1 MAQACLRAEWEATQ
15 GEVCGLAS
23 HGERNRAETAATQA
37 SRVSNRKVD
46 RKSLCL
52 DSQRTTSWISKEV
65 QPLAMISADATAHA
79 APNGIMTRKRQR
91 ALRAA
96 SDLAP
101 GSCTDLETET
111 EGSNNPVASQAA
123 DGCQDS
129 QVQSLIPKHRPR
141 GPPRGASMTAAA
153 ATDPVQ
159 PTLVVDA
166 AAHAEL
172 PPSGGN
178 VRAADARKRQRV
190 LRAASDLAPGSRTDL
205 ETETEGSDNPGA
217 SQTAD
222 RQIDSQVQSLSH
234 PNVTRATS
242 MTTAAGPA
250 QLADGRLDSLSA
262 AVLSGQAE
270 GTSTLVVD
278 AAAPA
283 APSGN
288 AGNMH
293 ATDARKRQRV
303 LRAASDLAPG
313 SDTEVE
319 TETEGSNNP
328 VASQAADCCQDSQV
342 QSLSAPHMARASS
355 VTAAAATDPVQPTL
369 VVDAAAHAAVPPP
382 GNVRATDSRKRQR
395 ALRAASDLAPGS
407 CTDVE
412 MGVEGSNSLVA
423 SQAADCRQDSQR
435 QSLSA
440 PNMARAASMT
450 AAAAT
455 DPVQPTLVADA
466 AAHAAVPP
474 PGNVRATDSRKRQR
488 ALRAASDLAPGS
500 CTDVEMGVEGSNS
513 LVASQAADC
522 RQDSQRQSLSAPNM
536 ARVASTAAAGT
547 DPVQPTLVVLRKEES
562 NSPVASQAARGRQN
576 SQEKRLGGAASMTAA
591 AATDAVQPTL
601 VVKAVLRTEESN
613 NSVASQAAGGR
624 QDSQAKSLSGAASM
638 TAAAATL
645 QPTLVVD
652 ATAHAAVSQA
662 AFGRQG
668 SQVQSL
674 IAPHMARVASMT
686 EAAATDPVQLA
697 DSRLD
702 LQANAVSSGQAEGT
716 PTLVD
721 AAAHASITAA
731 RSEVPAAN
739 ASASAMAN
747 IPPIL
752 SLAEQLVLSQCVS
765 EPGEG
770 PTLPGDPD
778 MASGGSPARS
788 PMPKAK
794 ARRLVGKQPPES
806 RAGCLRSGSAILRER
821 IGHILQPRERG
832 FLVRVHGDGWGS
844 AGGAGGA
851 GFLATVTE
859 ADALTFTVIR
869 RPGGDTRAWEETHV
883 LRRYCTVVAR
893 SASQECN
900 ALKGW
905 GS

>member
-450 AAAAT
+450 AAAADT
-455 DPVQPTLVADA
+455 PAHFGGGCHSTCCSKSGCIRSSRQPGTKFDCSAHGEGGIHDRSRSNRSSPTCRQQIGFASECCVEWASRGHANFGGCRCTCLNYCGPIRSACSQCERKCYGKHSSDPVF
-466 AAHAAVPP
+466 
-474 PGNVRATDSRKRQR
+474 G
-488 ALRAASDLAPGS
+488 RAASAF
-500 CTDVEMGVEGSNS
+500 
-513 LVASQAADC
+513 
-522 RQDSQRQSLSAPNM
+522 
-536 ARVASTAAAGT
+536 
-547 DPVQPTLVVLRKEES
+547 
-562 NSPVASQAARGRQN
+562 
-576 SQEKRLGGAASMTAA
+576 SM
-591 AATDAVQPTL
+591 
-601 VVKAVLRTEESN
+601 
-613 NSVASQAAGGR
+613 
-624 QDSQAKSLSGAASM
+624 
-638 TAAAATL
+638 
-645 QPTLVVD
+645 
-652 ATAHAAVSQA
+652 
-662 AFGRQG
+662 
-668 SQVQSL
+668 
-674 IAPHMARVASMT
+674 
-686 EAAATDPVQLA
+686 
-697 DSRLD
+697 
-702 LQANAVSSGQAEGT
+702 
-716 PTLVD
+716 
-721 AAAHASITAA
+721 
-731 RSEVPAAN
+731 
-739 ASASAMAN
+739 
-747 IPPIL
+747 
-752 SLAEQLVLSQCVS
+752 
-765 EPGEG
+765 
-770 PTLPGDPD
+770 
-778 MASGGSPARS
+778 
-788 PMPKAK
+788 
-794 ARRLVGKQPPES
+794 
-806 RAGCLRSGSAILRER
+806 RE
-821 IGHILQPRERG
+821 
-832 FLVRVHGDGWGS
+832 
-844 AGGAGGA
+844 
-851 GFLATVTE
+851 
-859 ADALTFTVIR
+859 
-869 RPGGDTRAWEETHV
+869 
-883 LRRYCTVVAR
+883 
-893 SASQECN
+893 
-900 ALKGW
+900 
-905 GS
+905 

>member
-450 AAAAT
+450 AAA
-455 DPVQPTLVADA
+455 
-466 AAHAAVPP
+466 
-474 PGNVRATDSRKRQR
+474 
-488 ALRAASDLAPGS
+488 
-500 CTDVEMGVEGSNS
+500 
-513 LVASQAADC
+513 
-522 RQDSQRQSLSAPNM
+522 
-536 ARVASTAAAGT
+536 
-547 DPVQPTLVVLRKEES
+547 
-562 NSPVASQAARGRQN
+562 
-576 SQEKRLGGAASMTAA
+576 
-591 AATDAVQPTL
+591 
-601 VVKAVLRTEESN
+601 
-613 NSVASQAAGGR
+613 
-624 QDSQAKSLSGAASM
+624 
-638 TAAAATL
+638 
-645 QPTLVVD
+645 
-652 ATAHAAVSQA
+652 
-662 AFGRQG
+662 FGRQG

>member
-1 MAQACLRAEWEATQ
+1 
-15 GEVCGLAS
+15 
-23 HGERNRAETAATQA
+23 
-37 SRVSNRKVD
+37 
-46 RKSLCL
+46 
-52 DSQRTTSWISKEV
+52 
-65 QPLAMISADATAHA
+65 
-79 APNGIMTRKRQR
+79 
-91 ALRAA
+91 
-96 SDLAP
+96 
-101 GSCTDLETET
+101 
-111 EGSNNPVASQAA
+111 
-123 DGCQDS
+123 
-129 QVQSLIPKHRPR
+129 
-141 GPPRGASMTAAA
+141 
-153 ATDPVQ
+153 VQ
-159 PTLVVDA
+159 PTLVA
-166 AAHAEL
+166 
-172 PPSGGN
+172 
-178 VRAADARKRQRV
+178 
-190 LRAASDLAPGSRTDL
+190 
-205 ETETEGSDNPGA
+205 
-217 SQTAD
+217 
-222 RQIDSQVQSLSH
+222 
-234 PNVTRATS
+234 
-242 MTTAAGPA
+242 
-250 QLADGRLDSLSA
+250 
-262 AVLSGQAE
+262 
-270 GTSTLVVD
+270 
-278 AAAPA
+278 
-283 APSGN
+283 
-288 AGNMH
+288 
-293 ATDARKRQRV
+293 
-303 LRAASDLAPG
+303 
-313 SDTEVE
+313 
-319 TETEGSNNP
+319 
-328 VASQAADCCQDSQV
+328 
-342 QSLSAPHMARASS
+342 
-355 VTAAAATDPVQPTL
+355 
-369 VVDAAAHAAVPPP
+369 DAAAHAAVPPP

-423 SQAADCRQDSQR
+423 SQAADCRQESQR

-522 RQDSQRQSLSAPNM
+522 RQDSQQQSLSTPNM

-562 NSPVASQAARGRQN
+562 NSPVASQAARGRQD

-721 AAAHASITAA
+721 AAAHASISAA

>member
-369 VVDAAAHAAVPPP
+369 MVDAAAHAAVPPP

-423 SQAADCRQDSQR
+423 SQAADCRQESQR

-455 DPVQPTLVADA
+455 
-466 AAHAAVPP
+466 
-474 PGNVRATDSRKRQR
+474 
-488 ALRAASDLAPGS
+488 
-500 CTDVEMGVEGSNS
+500 
-513 LVASQAADC
+513 
-522 RQDSQRQSLSAPNM
+522 
-536 ARVASTAAAGT
+536 
-547 DPVQPTLVVLRKEES
+547 
-562 NSPVASQAARGRQN
+562 
-576 SQEKRLGGAASMTAA
+576 
-591 AATDAVQPTL
+591 
-601 VVKAVLRTEESN
+601 
-613 NSVASQAAGGR
+613 
-624 QDSQAKSLSGAASM
+624 
-638 TAAAATL
+638 
-645 QPTLVVD
+645 
-652 ATAHAAVSQA
+652 
-662 AFGRQG
+662 
-668 SQVQSL
+668 
-674 IAPHMARVASMT
+674 
-686 EAAATDPVQLA
+686 
-697 DSRLD
+697 
-702 LQANAVSSGQAEGT
+702 
-716 PTLVD
+716 
-721 AAAHASITAA
+721 
-731 RSEVPAAN
+731 
-739 ASASAMAN
+739 
-747 IPPIL
+747 
-752 SLAEQLVLSQCVS
+752 
-765 EPGEG
+765 
-770 PTLPGDPD
+770 
-778 MASGGSPARS
+778 
-788 PMPKAK
+788 
-794 ARRLVGKQPPES
+794 
-806 RAGCLRSGSAILRER
+806 
-821 IGHILQPRERG
+821 
-832 FLVRVHGDGWGS
+832 
-844 AGGAGGA
+844 
-851 GFLATVTE
+851 
-859 ADALTFTVIR
+859 
-869 RPGGDTRAWEETHV
+869 
-883 LRRYCTVVAR
+883 
-893 SASQECN
+893 
-900 ALKGW
+900 
-905 GS
+905 

>member
-474 PGNVRATDSRKRQR
+474 PGNVRPTDSRKRQR

-513 LVASQAADC
+513 L
-522 RQDSQRQSLSAPNM
+522 
-536 ARVASTAAAGT
+536 
-547 DPVQPTLVVLRKEES
+547 
-562 NSPVASQAARGRQN
+562 VASQAARGRQN

>member
-474 PGNVRATDSRKRQR
+474 PGNVRPTDSRKRQR

-522 RQDSQRQSLSAPNM
+522 RQDSQQQSLSTPNM

-576 SQEKRLGGAASMTAA
+576 THFGGEGSTP
-591 AATDAVQPTL
+591 D
-601 VVKAVLRTEESN
+601 
-613 NSVASQAAGGR
+613 GGK
-624 QDSQAKSLSGAASM
+624 QQLSSKSGC
-638 TAAAATL
+638 
-645 QPTLVVD
+645 
-652 ATAHAAVSQA
+652 
-662 AFGRQG
+662 R
-668 SQVQSL
+668 
-674 IAPHMARVASMT
+674 R
-686 EAAATDPVQLA
+686 
-697 DSRLD
+697 
-702 LQANAVSSGQAEGT
+702 SSGQPGKEFEWGGIHDSSCSDTPAHFGGGCHSTCCSKSGCIRSSRQPGTKFDCSAHGEGGIHDRSRSNRSS
-716 PTLVD
+716 PTCRQQIGFASECCVEW
-721 AAAHASITAA
+721 ASRGHANFGGCRCTCLNYCGPI
-731 RSEVPAAN
+731 RSACSQCERKCYGKHSSDPVFGRA
-739 ASASAMAN
+739 ASAFSM
-747 IPPIL
+747 
-752 SLAEQLVLSQCVS
+752 
-765 EPGEG
+765 
-770 PTLPGDPD
+770 
-778 MASGGSPARS
+778 
-788 PMPKAK
+788 
-794 ARRLVGKQPPES
+794 
-806 RAGCLRSGSAILRER
+806 RE
-821 IGHILQPRERG
+821 
-832 FLVRVHGDGWGS
+832 
-844 AGGAGGA
+844 
-851 GFLATVTE
+851 
-859 ADALTFTVIR
+859 
-869 RPGGDTRAWEETHV
+869 
-883 LRRYCTVVAR
+883 
-893 SASQECN
+893 
-900 ALKGW
+900 
-905 GS
+905 